1 MVFGCARRPLTQF
14 TDENDVVPVKIK
26 TRSDSLLQYACSV
39 VLIFGG
45 SLAYTIGAERGN
57 FIILYP
63 GAMATFSGFISF
75 TSLMILDG
83 LDIYFTHALRRSGKI
98 NF

>member
-26 TRSDSLLQYACSV
+26 TRCDFFLPYACSV

-45 SLAYTIGAERGN
+45 SLAYAIGTERDN
-57 FIILYP
+57 PIILYP
-63 GAMATFSGFISF
+63 ANAIMSSGFL
-75 TSLMILDG
+75 SLASVMILDG